1 MDGVVSS
8 IVSCLFEDTVV
19 YCVGCSVVVVWLC
32 FNKFSEAGVEVGES
46 VFGVVVC
53 IRVLCVRPRS

>member
-8 IVSCLFEDTVV
+8 IVPCLFEDNAI
-19 YCVGCSVVVVWLC
+19 YCVSCFVVIVWLC
-32 FNKFSEAGVEVGES
+32 FDKFPEVGVEVGES

-53 IRVLCVRPRS
+53 IRVLCVRPCS